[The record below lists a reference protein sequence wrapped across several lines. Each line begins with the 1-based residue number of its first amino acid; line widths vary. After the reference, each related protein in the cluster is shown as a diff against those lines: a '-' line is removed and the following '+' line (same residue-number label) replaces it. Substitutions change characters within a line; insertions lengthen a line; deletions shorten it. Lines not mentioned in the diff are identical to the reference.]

1 MPENILA
8 DASSKQQACE
18 QNQQPSGRLPR
29 RAVRTRQGRARLL
42 TLDSLDGRTAAAQAA
57 RQLIDTLTSDL
68 GGADQLSEGQRQLVQ
83 RAAVCG
89 AMIADYEARW
99 IAGEPIPLNEYL
111 AAVNVQRRVLA
122 TLGLERRAKPVET
135 LAQYIARKYPQQ
147 PDTLDATADATEA
160 SP

>member
-1 MPENILA
+1 MPENIA
-8 DASSKQQACE
+8 PDVTAQRQSCDK
-18 QNQQPSGRLPR
+18 LPR
-29 RAVRTRQGRARLL
+29 RMRTRKGKARLL

-68 GGADQLSEGQRQLVQ
+68 GDDDQLSEGQRQLVQ

-89 AMIADYEARW
+89 AIIADYEARW

-135 LAQYIARKYPQQ
+135 LSEYLARNYPPDPLMSEIAR
-147 PDTLDATADATEA
+147 DVG
-160 SP
+160 

>member
-1 MPENILA
+1 M
-8 DASSKQQACE
+8 
-18 QNQQPSGRLPR
+18 
-29 RAVRTRQGRARLL
+29 RTRKGKARLL

-68 GGADQLSEGQRQLVQ
+68 GDDDQLSEGQRQLVQ

-89 AMIADYEARW
+89 AIIADYEARW

-135 LAQYIARKYPQQ
+135 LSEYLARNYPPDPLMSEIAR
-147 PDTLDATADATEA
+147 DVG
-160 SP
+160 

>member
-1 MPENILA
+1 MPENIPADTTAERQTSGQLA
-8 DASSKQQACE
+8 
-18 QNQQPSGRLPR
+18 R
-29 RAVRTRQGRARLL
+29 RKTRTRQGKARLL

-68 GGADQLSEGQRQLVQ
+68 GGDDQISEGQRQLVQ

-99 IAGEPIPLNEYL
+99 IAGQPIPLNEYL

-122 TLGLERRAKPVET
+122 TLGLERRARDVT
-135 LAQYIARKYPQQ
+135 LPSPLEYAAMVDAQDAKEAQ
-147 PDTLDATADATEA
+147 P
-160 SP
+160 